1 MSLDPILI
9 VGMCPSDKP
18 TLGVKRNATFRNLD
32 SWMDRLNIRHFSFIN
47 TFDFPGK
54 AQLKNV
60 DFDSLQ
66 KACKGYNKVLALG
79 NFASTALCKIDVRH
93 YVLPH
98 PSPLNRN
105 LNHKW
110 WVDLVIEDCKEYLE

>member
-1 MSLDPILI
+1 MDPVLI

-18 TLGVKRNATFRNLD
+18 TLGTKRNATFRNLE

-47 TFDFPGK
+47 TFDYPG
-54 AQLKNV
+54 NV
-60 DFDSLQ
+60 DFDKLEI
-66 KACKGYNKVLALG
+66 ACSSYNNVIALG
-79 NFASTALCKIDVRH
+79 NFVSNSLCKIGVQH
-93 YVLPH
+93 YVMPH

-110 WVDLVIEDCKEYLE
+110 WVDLVIEDCKDYLK

>member
-1 MSLDPILI
+1 MGTNVIV

-18 TLGVKRNATFRNLD
+18 TLGMKRNATFRNLE

-54 AQLKNV
+54 AQPKNV
-60 DFDSLQ
+60 DFDSLE
-66 KACKGYNKVLALG
+66 KACKGYNNVLALG
-79 NFASTALCKIDVRH
+79 NFASTALCKIGVQH
-93 YVLPH
+93 YVLTH

-110 WVDLVIEDCKEYLE
+110 WIDLMIEDCKEYLK

>member
-1 MSLDPILI
+1 MSLDKILI

-18 TLGVKRNATFRNLD
+18 TLGYKKNATFRNLE

-47 TFDFPGK
+47 TFSFPGK
-54 AQLKNV
+54 PQLANV
-60 DFDSLQ
+60 DFNSLHE
-66 KACKGYNKVLALG
+66 ACKSYPRVLALG
-79 NFASTALCKIDVRH
+79 NFVSKALSKIEVRH

-110 WVDLVIEDCKEYLE
+110 WVELMLEDCKDYLK

>member
-1 MSLDPILI
+1 MRVLI
-9 VGMCPSDKP
+9 IGMNPSDKP
-18 TLGVKRNATFRNLD
+18 TLGMKRNASFRNLE

-54 AQLKNV
+54 AVMSNV
-60 DFDSLQ
+60 DFDRL
-66 KACKGYNKVLALG
+66 KIACSDYNNVIALG
-79 NFASTALCKIDVRH
+79 NFVSRALCKIGVRH
-93 YVLPH
+93 YVMPH

-110 WVDLVIEDCKEYLE
+110 WVDLMLEDCKDYLK